1 MTTDNPQI
9 NISSLSFNDI
19 KTSLKSYLNDPLL
32 NPQFVGYDF
41 NGSALNNLLEVF
53 AYNTLFY
60 SFYSNMIAN
69 ETFLSTATL
78 ENSIVSLVKPLGY
91 LVPGKTSSKIELTV
105 SPSAGTT
112 RINPYSTA
120 FSGSN
125 PSGNSYLFYA
135 IEGITV
141 SSQTNLTIYE
151 ARSVVNNLQ
160 VTVDIAE
167 QKVFLGNT
175 NIDINTLTVKV
186 NGITWSKYNNF
197 QSDPGPNSTVYFLD
211 RSSNGFYI
219 IFGKKTIND
228 YQATFGKNIISTD
241 IVTVSYLLPSG
252 TVANNINYVNNANLT
267 NTVTKFTVGRDGA
280 DLDLVKFFAPKMF
293 AANDRAVTRDD
304 YYGVLFNS
312 DVLPDNITNINQ
324 INVWGGEDADPPVY
338 GRVFVSFS
346 EQTLT
351 RATPSVVKCIQFL
364 KNKSVVTIIPEYV
377 QSQIIKV
384 GLTIRIT
391 KVTGSSDISTNAVI
405 DVNAMYNTNK
415 IFNNNINTDDI
426 KQKLLNSYPSNIRSV
441 VVEPSKI
448 SLLVSA
454 SATSK
459 NVYFRNEFIGVQ
471 VNSPLGTALISDM
484 FSYNGQ
490 NIRFKDKPTKFD
502 ENGYALEGELLG
514 IKDGTSTSVG
524 ILGYVNY
531 TSGYIT
537 INPGVLPTNSTLY
550 FNAYLKYPDN
560 IIIKNESVLIVD
572 TVVVTV

>member
-1 MTTDNPQI
+1 M
-9 NISSLSFNDI
+9 
-19 KTSLKSYLNDPLL
+19 
-32 NPQFVGYDF
+32 
-41 NGSALNNLLEVF
+41 
-53 AYNTLFY
+53 
-60 SFYSNMIAN
+60 
-69 ETFLSTATL
+69 
-78 ENSIVSLVKPLGY
+78 
-91 LVPGKTSSKIELTV
+91 
-105 SPSAGTT
+105 
-112 RINPYSTA
+112 
-120 FSGSN
+120 
-125 PSGNSYLFYA
+125 
-135 IEGITV
+135 
-141 SSQTNLTIYE
+141 
-151 ARSVVNNLQ
+151 
-160 VTVDIAE
+160 
-167 QKVFLGNT
+167 
-175 NIDINTLTVKV
+175 
-186 NGITWSKYNNF
+186 
-197 QSDPGPNSTVYFLD
+197 
-211 RSSNGFYI
+211 
-219 IFGKKTIND
+219 
-228 YQATFGKNIISTD
+228 
-241 IVTVSYLLPSG
+241 
-252 TVANNINYVNNANLT
+252 
-267 NTVTKFTVGRDGA
+267 
-280 DLDLVKFFAPKMF
+280 
-293 AANDRAVTRDD
+293 
-304 YYGVLFNS
+304 
-312 DVLPDNITNINQ
+312 
-324 INVWGGEDADPPVY
+324 
-338 GRVFVSFS
+338 
-346 EQTLT
+346 
-351 RATPSVVKCIQFL
+351 
-364 KNKSVVTIIPEYV
+364 TIIPEYV

-391 KVTGSSDISTNAVI
+391 KVTGSSDISTNVVT

-502 ENGYALEGELLG
+502 ENSYALEGELLG